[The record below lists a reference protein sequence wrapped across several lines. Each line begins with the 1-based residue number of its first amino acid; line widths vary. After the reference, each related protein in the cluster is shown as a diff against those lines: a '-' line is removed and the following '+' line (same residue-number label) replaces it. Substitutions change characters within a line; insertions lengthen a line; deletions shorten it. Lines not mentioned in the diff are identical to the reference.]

1 MGGLF
6 TKHINQDLF
15 KTWTHKMSYV
25 LGYITADGCI
35 TVSKDRKKHP
45 FSLNITSID
54 KKHLYRIRKVLE
66 SEHKV
71 GRKPAG
77 RCLSISHT

>member
-6 TKHINQDLF
+6 TKYINQDFF
-15 KTWTHKMSYV
+15 KTWTHEMSYV

-45 FSLNITSID
+45 FS
-54 KKHLYRIRKVLE
+54 
-66 SEHKV
+66 
-71 GRKPAG
+71 
-77 RCLSISHT
+77 